1 MVAHVQTAV
10 ADDGINGA
18 SSGFI
23 STISKAWGANLTA
36 GNFGYLW
43 VWAGINSLDDSGRWV
58 ISDTQGNGWIRQ
70 QSDSETSFSP
80 GPSTGSTQC
89 LFICRKLIGGATT
102 VTITFPSPLR
112 SYARLCMGEFS
123 GVYQLGPTTLD
134 YNFHASVVGTDTVT
148 MPTVSCRQEDMI
160 VSCVQNLTGSS
171 RYLVGTGYSNFNRT
185 VNDGY
190 AACETKQSV
199 AITTDTPKFSLD
211 LGPGQDY
218 GMSFTLEA
226 THLASDTPRPIMGR
240 GATW

>member
-1 MVAHVQTAV
+1 MVTHVQTAV
-10 ADDGINGA
+10 ADDGINGTSA
-18 SSGFI
+18 GSI
-23 STISKAWGANLTA
+23 STISKAWGSNLTA

-43 VWAGINSLDDSGRWV
+43 VWAGINSLNDSGLWRV
-58 ISDTQGNGWIRQ
+58 SDTLGNGWIRQ
-70 QSDSETSFSP
+70 QSDSEPVFIP

-89 LFICRKLIGGATT
+89 LFICPKMLGGASTIT
-102 VTITFPSPLR
+102 VTFPSPLR
-112 SYARLCMGEFS
+112 TYVRLCMGEFS
-123 GVYQLGPTTLD
+123 GVYRLGPTTLD
-134 YNFHASVVGTDTVT
+134 DGNHASVVGTDTVT
-148 MPTVSCRQEDMI
+148 MPTVSCRQEDMV
-160 VSCVQNLTGSS
+160 VSCVQNLAGGS

-226 THLASDTPRPIMGR
+226 THLASDTPRPIMG
-240 GATW
+240 